1 MRRRAALAA
10 VVALGFLPVA
20 ARADEPAPKPVLS
33 GGWVAKGGARVLLG
47 GWSAQVTAETPDAAV
62 GSWTM
67 TDDKGNVLMQGTWSA
82 NKGKGWSGAWSARLA
97 NGEVVSGT
105 WAADASR
112 LKGCKT
118 FGDMLKRGTEAEIAG
133 TWRMGKA
140 RGTWWLRPL
149 PASSTS

>member
-1 MRRRAALAA
+1 MRRRAVVLGAAALA
-10 VVALGFLPVA
+10 LGRI
-20 ARADEPAPKPVLS
+20 ARAEPPRPQLS

-47 GWSAQVTAETPDAAV
+47 GWSAEIAAETPDAAS

-67 TDDKGNVLMQGTWSA
+67 VDDKGNVLTRGTWSA
-82 NKGKGWSGAWSARLA
+82 NKAKGAWRGAWSARLA
-97 NGEVVSGT
+97 SGEVVSGT

-118 FGDMLKRGTEAEIAG
+118 FGDMLKRGAEVEIAG

-140 RGTWWLRPL
+140 RGTWWLRPA
-149 PASSTS
+149 PTAPTS